1 MVNIMDKFLIDTEHY
16 ETTLKLLELI
26 NRTTDDYLYFMDI
39 KKGLNWFF
47 GPVDINYNL
56 RTSGGVTV
64 TDEEV
69 FAIVHPADRKAL
81 KEDLDRGKAG
91 LQDTHDMNYRW
102 INREGAIVWVNCR
115 GHVIYGQDGTPAVMI
130 GRVSE
135 EALRHLYNPLT
146 GLRNK
151 RKLRED
157 LKNAMQTGKQTMI
170 LLDID
175 GLASINL
182 AHGRSYGDALLKEIA
197 AYLDAHRLV
206 WRAYHIDHNNFA
218 VIPTDAQDKTAEI
231 VFSELCEAYLEK
243 CTFTAAAVPVDHEL
257 FIDIDELMDSAN
269 VTLKEA
275 KQKARNQLE
284 FFSPDEIERRIEA
297 RTLLEKLR
305 ESVQNDFAGFEL
317 YYQPQVKGGS
327 YDLYGVEALLRY
339 NSGITGRVFPDKFI
353 PILEQSHL
361 IEQVGLWVLE
371 TALVQCKQWRTQIP
385 DLHISVNFSSV
396 QFEDPDIGYKIV
408 EVLKKVDIPGDAL
421 TVELTESVQIQE
433 NMHIPKA
440 IKYLKSCGVH
450 FSVDDFGT
458 GYSSLGYLK
467 ALDISEVKIDRSF
480 VSNIRKD
487 GYNFNLVSNII
498 AFAKQNDIRICC
510 EGVETAEELAVID
523 LLKPD
528 TLQGYLFGKPCAAR
542 EIEQSHL
549 HIVSDPRKDN

>member
-16 ETTLKLLELI
+16 DTTLKLLELV

-47 GPVDINYNL
+47 GPVDVNYNL
-56 RTSGGVTV
+56 RTRGGVTV

-81 KEDLDRGKAG
+81 KEDLDRVKAG

-157 LKNAMQTGKQTMI
+157 LQNVMQTGKHTMM

-182 AHGRSYGDALLKEIA
+182 THGRSYGDALLKEIA

-218 VIPTDAQDKTAEI
+218 VIPTDAQDKTAETI
-231 VFSELCEAYLEK
+231 LAELSKKYHEK
-243 CTFTAAAVPVDHEL
+243 CTFTAAAVPVDHEI
-257 FIDIDELMDSAN
+257 FIDINELIDSAN
-269 VTLKEA
+269 ITLKEA
-275 KQKARNQLE
+275 KKKARNHLE
-284 FFSPDEIERRIEA
+284 FFSPDEIERRIET
-297 RTLLEKLR
+297 RTLLEELQ
-305 ESVQNDFAGFEL
+305 EAVQNDFVGFEL
-317 YYQPQVKGGS
+317 HYQPQVKCGS
-327 YDLYGVEALLRY
+327 HDLYGVEALLRY
-339 NSGITGRVFPDKFI
+339 NSGTKGRVFPDKII
-353 PILEQSHL
+353 PILEQSRL

-371 TALVQCKQWRTQIP
+371 TALRQCKQWRTQIP

-396 QFEDPDIGYKIV
+396 QFEDLDIGYKIV
-408 EVLKKVDIPGDAL
+408 DALKKVDIPGDAL
-421 TVELTESVQIQE
+421 TVELTESIPIHE
-433 NMHIPKA
+433 NMHISKA
-440 IKYLKSCGVH
+440 IESLQACGVH

-458 GYSSLGYLK
+458 GYSNLGYLK
-467 ALDISEVKIDRSF
+467 SLDVSEIKIDRSF
-480 VSNIRKD
+480 VSNIRED
-487 GYNFNLVSNII
+487 DYNFNLLSNIMT
-498 AFAKQNDIRICC
+498 FAKQIAIRICC
-510 EGVETAEELAVID
+510 EGVETAAELAVIEP
-523 LLKPD
+523 LRPD
-528 TLQGYLFGKPCAAR
+528 TLQGYLFSKPCTAR
-542 EIEQSHL
+542 EIEQKYL
-549 HIVSDPRKDN
+549 QY